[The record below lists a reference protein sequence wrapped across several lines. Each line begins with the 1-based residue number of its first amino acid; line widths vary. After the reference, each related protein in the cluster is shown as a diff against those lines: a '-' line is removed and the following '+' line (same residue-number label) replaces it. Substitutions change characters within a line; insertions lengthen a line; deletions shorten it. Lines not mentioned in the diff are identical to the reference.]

1 MHAVQVTRIGTQVV
15 VRLTGTLGDAEA
27 AELERAFT
35 EVCEL
40 ASSLVAVDLADA
52 DLVEG
57 AGLDFIARLH
67 SRWRVRLLNAPM
79 GLRARLV
86 SARLSEGVGSPS

>member
-1 MHAVQVTRIGTQVV
+1 MRVVQVTRIGTQVV
-15 VRLTGTLGDAEA
+15 VRLTGCLGDAEA
-27 AELERAFT
+27 PKLELAFV

-40 ASSLVAVDLADA
+40 ASSLVAVDLEDA
-52 DLVEG
+52 ELIEG

-67 SRWRVRLLNAPM
+67 TRWRVKLLNAPT

-86 SARLSEGVGSPS
+86 STG